1 MQARAALSR
10 APFPLAPDEPRGHN
24 ARDTRAEAQGLETGA
39 WIMNWWMWA
48 ALGLV
53 LAAGEILTPGG
64 FFVIFFGL
72 AALVVAL
79 LAFVGLA
86 EALSFQILLFS
97 IFSVASLL
105 LFRNPLL
112 RWMARHTPKTVE
124 VDSLVGELAIASAAI
139 APGGVGQAQLRGSTW
154 NARNDSPAAIAS
166 GGRCRVTRVDGLV
179 IWIEPE

>member
-1 MQARAALSR
+1 
-10 APFPLAPDEPRGHN
+10 
-24 ARDTRAEAQGLETGA
+24 
-39 WIMNWWMWA
+39 MNWWMWA

-53 LAAGEILTPGG
+53 LAAGETLTPGG

-86 EALSFQILLFS
+86 EALPFQILLFS
-97 IFSVASLL
+97 VFSVASLL

-112 RWMARHTPKTVE
+112 RWMARHTPKTVD
-124 VDSLVGELAIASAAI
+124 VNSFVGELAVASSAI
-139 APGGVGQAQLRGSTW
+139 PPGGVGQAQLRGSAW
-154 NARNDSPAAIAS
+154 NARNASQAAIAA
-166 GGRCRVTRVDGLV
+166 GGRCRVVRMEGLV

>member
-1 MQARAALSR
+1 
-10 APFPLAPDEPRGHN
+10 
-24 ARDTRAEAQGLETGA
+24 
-39 WIMNWWMWA
+39 MNWWMWA

-86 EALSFQILLFS
+86 EALPFQILLFS
-97 IFSVASLL
+97 VFSVASLL

-112 RWMARHTPKTVE
+112 RWMARHTPKTVD
-124 VDSLVGELAIASAAI
+124 VNSFVGAA
-139 APGGVGQAQLRGSTW
+139 AGKRVECAERF
-154 NARNDSPAAIAS
+154 AS
-166 GGRCRVTRVDGLV
+166 GDRGRWPLPRGAGGRPRNLD
-179 IWIEPE
+179 

>member
-1 MQARAALSR
+1 M
-10 APFPLAPDEPRGHN
+10 D
-24 ARDTRAEAQGLETGA
+24 
-39 WIMNWWMWA
+39 WWLWA

-64 FFVIFFGL
+64 FFVVFFGL
-72 AALVVAL
+72 GALVVAL

-86 EALSFQILLFS
+86 NTLSFQILSFS

-112 RWMARHTPKTVE
+112 RWMGRHTPKTVD
-124 VDSLVGELAIASAAI
+124 VDSFVGELAVAASAI
-139 APGGVGQAQLRGSTW
+139 PPGGVGQAQLRGSAW
-154 NARNDSPAAIAS
+154 NARNGSQTAIAA
-166 GGRCRVTRVDGLV
+166 GGRCRVTRVEGLV

>member
-1 MQARAALSR
+1 M
-10 APFPLAPDEPRGHN
+10 D
-24 ARDTRAEAQGLETGA
+24 
-39 WIMNWWMWA
+39 WWLWA

-72 AALVVAL
+72 GALVVAG

-86 EALSFQILLFS
+86 GALSFQILLFS
-97 IFSVASLL
+97 VFSVASLL

-112 RWMARHTPKTVE
+112 RWMGRHTPKTAD
-124 VDSLVGELAIASAAI
+124 VDSFVGELAVAASAI
-139 APGGVGQAQLRGSTW
+139 PPGGVGQAQLRGSAW
-154 NARNDSPAAIAS
+154 NARNGSQTAIPA
-166 GGRCRVTRVDGLV
+166 GGRCRVTRVEGLV